1 MPFGGFQEQ
10 KGSDDYSH
18 QLEQK
23 AATLLPCT
31 CLRMIT
37 CPKKVGIKKYADF
50 PFKNAVW
57 KLFASSFAGFNGKL
71 QITLLFSTSCT
82 SCQSFQSMFDARL
95 DPP

>member
-31 CLRMIT
+31 CLGMIT
-37 CPKKVGIKKYADF
+37 CPKKKWVLKSMQISLLKMQFGNCS
-50 PFKNAVW
+50 PAV
-57 KLFASSFAGFNGKL
+57 L
-71 QITLLFSTSCT
+71 QVLMENYKSHYFLVPVVQVVKVFSQCLM
-82 SCQSFQSMFDARL
+82 QD
-95 DPP
+95 